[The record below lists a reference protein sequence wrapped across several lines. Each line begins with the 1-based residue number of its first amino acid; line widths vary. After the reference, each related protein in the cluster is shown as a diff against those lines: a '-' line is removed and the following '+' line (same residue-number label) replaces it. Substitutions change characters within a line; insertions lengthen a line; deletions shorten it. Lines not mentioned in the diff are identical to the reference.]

1 MFGIGGGEL
10 VLYFYCANAFG
21 SDKVPEMARA
31 MGKAMAQLKHATN
44 DIKVKFKRVEANGL
58 DSKSLSDLTGSFN
71 TQVDKVKIL

>member
-1 MFGIGGGEL
+1 
-10 VLYFYCANAFG
+10 
-21 SDKVPEMARA
+21 MARA

-71 TQVDKVKIL
+71 TGR

>member
-1 MFGIGGGEL
+1 
-10 VLYFYCANAFG
+10 
-21 SDKVPEMARA
+21 MARA

-71 TQVDKVKIL
+71 TQVDKVKEDLIGDSITQANKVKDIEEITGPVKRNK